1 MNDSR
6 MQAEIFSQSEGDR
19 WYQRARTTLPNAK
32 GDPVLVR
39 LSTLCVEATSV
50 LEIGASNGWRL
61 TALKAFYPHARL
73 CGLEPSTLAIQ
84 DAALGLEM
92 KQGTAERIPWDADT
106 FDLVIFGMCLNCCDR
121 SDLFLVA
128 SEANRVLKDR
138 GHIIIYDFHVSG
150 AYRNANVHHEGLHT
164 YKQDYGLMFSWN
176 PAYRVVAQTLQLQP
190 GVSEDKP
197 DNYTAVTILCK
208 DLSAGWPDNPN
219 RR

>member
-138 GHIIIYDFHVSG
+138 GHIIIYDFG
-150 AYRNANVHHEGLHT
+150 TDAAIAARRFRRQARQLHGG
-164 YKQDYGLMFSWN
+164 DH
-176 PAYRVVAQTLQLQP
+176 PLQGP
-190 GVSEDKP
+190 F
-197 DNYTAVTILCK
+197 
-208 DLSAGWPDNPN
+208 GWMA
-219 RR
+219 R